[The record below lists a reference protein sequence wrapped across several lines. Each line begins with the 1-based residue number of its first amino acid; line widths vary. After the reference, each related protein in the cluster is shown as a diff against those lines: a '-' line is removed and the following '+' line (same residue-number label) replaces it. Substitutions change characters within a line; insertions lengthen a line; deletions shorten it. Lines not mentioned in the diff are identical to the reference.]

1 MTIVSKYHNNKILT
15 FINNQIFIKIMD
27 VKKIVEAVLFSVDEP
42 IKLSEISEKLNIGK
56 KDVYKAIKSLK
67 EDYDKNGNAMEITK
81 IGQRYVMQLREDYL
95 EIAYRFSKPELDKDV
110 LKTLAVIAY
119 YQPIKQSDLR
129 EMVGEKIYDH
139 VNILK
144 SKNLVTT
151 RTSGKTLLISVTKNF
166 GPYFGIDISDPKSIK
181 EYLAKKLN
189 LNLDGDTK

>member
-1 MTIVSKYHNNKILT
+1 
-15 FINNQIFIKIMD
+15 MD